1 MEKNE
6 EIRKM
11 NEACGV
17 HEGDKAFREAM
28 PAGKCTLVK
37 FPTLADAREYQDA
50 VWYPVSFKSA
60 ENGEIY
66 DLSLK
71 GLEQAPGLK
80 YKTLD
85 LDERALALS
94 TMVGKQFEYLGKKPK
109 ECRLNKDKTIT
120 WRDEEGNE
128 HTAHKGDKFLMWQH
142 TFKEKVVG

>member
-17 HEGDKAFREAM
+17 HEGDKAFRPAM
-28 PAGKCTLVK
+28 PTGKCTLVK
-37 FPTLADAREYQDA
+37 FPTLQDA
-50 VWYPVSFKSA
+50 KVYGSSTWYPVSFKSA

-66 DLSLK
+66 ELSLK

-94 TMVGKQFEYLGKKPK
+94 NMVNKQFEYLGKKPK
-109 ECRLNKDKTIT
+109 ECRLKQDKEIT
-120 WRDEEGNE
+120 WRDEEGDE
-128 HTAHKGDKFLMWQH
+128 HVAHKGDKFLMWQH
-142 TFKEKVVG
+142 TFAEKVVG